1 MLLESKLL
9 SDITTFMKYSKY
21 VPEKQRRETWN
32 ELVDRNK
39 QMHVEK
45 FPHLVEEIEAAYK
58 FVYDKKIL
66 PSMRSLQFAGKPI
79 GINNARL
86 YNCCFLPID
95 HADAFSEVM
104 FLLLSGTGVGY
115 SVQRQ
120 HVEKL
125 PEINKPVKTRRYL
138 VGDSIEGWA
147 DAVKVLMTA
156 YM

>member
-9 SDITTFMKYSKY
+9 SEITTFMKYSKY
-21 VPEKQRRETWN
+21 IPEKNRRETWE
-32 ELVDRNK
+32 ELVTRNK

-45 FPHLVEEIEAAYK
+45 FPHLVEEIEFAYQY
-58 FVYDKKIL
+58 VYDKKIL

-79 GINNARL
+79 AINNARL
-86 YNCCFLPID
+86 YNCCFLPVD
-95 HADAFSEVM
+95 HPDAFSEVM

-147 DAVKVLMTA
+147 DAVKVLMA
-156 YM
+156 I